1 MYRYTIFPPA
11 DKQNLLMMA
20 ARACAATPAA
30 VCEDLLASLPP
41 ELVLNILSYLD
52 SEDAVHCMA
61 VNKSWRKVVGSRD
74 TYWKKACVQF
84 GLPEDLIEEHIQRKK
99 CCASPVALFLTAR
112 KQRLYI
118 SGSSGVFLR
127 LEREGDYSI
136 AYRKPSKT
144 GGKEGL
150 VTTPTL
156 SGKKRKSERQYQSPC
171 MTTYMG
177 SGHIVEVV
185 YAKEYLIPHGGVT
198 GCFFPRSEVALACL
212 GRFNGKKIEKV
223 CEIDDNIVDDKVFP
237 NTCVGK
243 WLQFLPRYQCIVT
256 ASTNHTAMLDE
267 SQIEICRQYID
278 NPMTPRARSQ
288 PSGTQWLKWPI
299 AQKSPHAR
307 PCPLSVPF
315 PAGYI
320 PYSPYGSYSHP
331 VNIYSACSRCC
342 MMVMAITTKPTTA
355 TERRDTRD
363 PPSLTWNFSF
373 IAFDPAGEL
382 AHVHT
387 EKISLNTSHHP
398 HKVVLASSPNSFL
411 TNNVCSSHNLIF
423 QSGTNI
429 DIHRLETVVTPKA
442 CLAFNFDSL
451 YSFEFEKG
459 NDQQVGLHPNS
470 GEITVSSDGTL
481 LGIFDQQAILH
492 LWSLT
497 ASSCTKVSEVKI
509 NQNYPV
515 LHALGHTYSIIQLSN
530 DTTVSIAVIATHT
543 GETVWKCTKQVN
555 SIKDRTPGCC
565 MVYSRPEIHYL
576 AVISEE
582 WINDIHTVSPPLTP
596 FIAFRHFAEA
606 IKGNLAIDG
615 LSFQPSK

>member
-1 MYRYTIFPPA
+1 
-11 DKQNLLMMA
+11 MA

-30 VCEDLLASLPP
+30 ICEDLLASLPP

-52 SEDAVHCMA
+52 SEDAVHCLA
-61 VNKSWRKVVGSRD
+61 VNKSWREVVGSQD
-74 TYWKKACVQF
+74 GFWKKTCVQF
-84 GLPEDLIEEHIQRKK
+84 GLPDHLIEEHIQRKK
-99 CCASPVALFLTAR
+99 CCASPVALFLAAR

-118 SGSSGVFLR
+118 SGSSGVFAQ

-144 GGKEGL
+144 GGKESL
-150 VTTPTL
+150 VTVPTL
-156 SGKKRKSERQYQSPC
+156 PEKKKKSQRQYQAPC

-177 SGHIVEVV
+177 SGHIVEIV
-185 YAKEYLIPHGGVT
+185 YAKEHLIPHGGVT
-198 GCFFPRSEVALACL
+198 GCFPPRREVALACL

-223 CEIDDNIVDDKVFP
+223 CEIDNNIVDDKVSP

-243 WLQFLPRYQCIVT
+243 WLQFLPQYQCIVT

-267 SQIEICRQYID
+267 SQIETHRKYLD
-278 NPMTPRARSQ
+278 NPMTPCAKSQ
-288 PSGTQWLKWPI
+288 PNGTQWLKWPI
-299 AQKSPHAR
+299 AHKSPHAR

-315 PAGYI
+315 PAGYV

-331 VNIYSACSRCC
+331 VNVYSACSHCS
-342 MMVMAITTKPTTA
+342 MMVMAITMKPTTTA
-355 TERRDTRD
+355 ERHDTRN
-363 PPSLTWNFSF
+363 PPSGLTWNFSF
-373 IAFDPAGEL
+373 IAFDPTGEL

-387 EKISLNTSHHP
+387 EKISLNTCLHP
-398 HKVVLASSPNSFL
+398 LKLVLASSPNSFL
-411 TNNVCSSHNLIF
+411 ANNVCSSHNLIF
-423 QSGTNI
+423 QSGI
-429 DIHRLETVVTPKA
+429 YVDIHRLETVVTPKA
-442 CLAFNFDSL
+442 CLAFNFDSH
-451 YSFEFEKG
+451 YSFEFGKG
-459 NDQQVGLHPNS
+459 NS

-481 LGIFDQQAILH
+481 LGIFDQRAILIF
-492 LWSLT
+492 WSLT
-497 ASSCTKVSEVKI
+497 ASGHTKVSEVKI

-515 LHALGHTYSIIQLSN
+515 LRALGHTYSIIQLANYS

-555 SIKDRTPGCC
+555 SVTDRTPGYCR
-565 MVYSRPEIHYL
+565 VHSRPEIQYL
-576 AVISEE
+576 AVLSEE

-596 FIAFRHFAEA
+596 FIAFRQFAEA